1 MNHNFFAVI
10 PARKNSKGIPR
21 KNLQTIGS
29 KPMIQFTFEAA
40 LSSEL
45 IDYTI
50 LSSDD
55 KKVIDL
61 ARQSG
66 IDAPFIRKKKLS
78 EDNSST
84 VDVIIDALKW
94 FKINFNYYPKNVV
107 LLQPTSPFRTGDDI
121 DRAIEKYE
129 KTGVDSL
136 VSACEA
142 SQHPSECVIVN
153 EKNKIQ
159 LIEISK
165 NEKVQGRQGYQKAYF
180 IDGGIYISSVE
191 KILKEKTLFSESSE
205 LYFSK
210 KSHAID
216 IDDEYD
222 LELARAIFHHSEKTN
237 IMDL

>member
-66 IDAPFIRKKKLS
+66 IDAPFIRKK
-78 EDNSST
+78 
-84 VDVIIDALKW
+84 II
-94 FKINFNYYPKNVV
+94 
-107 LLQPTSPFRTGDDI
+107 
-121 DRAIEKYE
+121 
-129 KTGVDSL
+129 
-136 VSACEA
+136 
-142 SQHPSECVIVN
+142 
-153 EKNKIQ
+153 
-159 LIEISK
+159 
-165 NEKVQGRQGYQKAYF
+165 
-180 IDGGIYISSVE
+180 
-191 KILKEKTLFSESSE
+191 
-205 LYFSK
+205 
-210 KSHAID
+210 
-216 IDDEYD
+216 
-222 LELARAIFHHSEKTN
+222 
-237 IMDL
+237 